1 MAPLMPVQEMCL
13 AETGLRLVWA
23 CAQSG
28 KYPDQPS
35 GDGFRLCA
43 DAENCVFAV
52 VDGSGSGAQAAEVA
66 EACLAELRATPATE
80 FEASFAR
87 CHRRLAQ
94 SRGAALGLVHLD
106 RAQAALTW
114 AAVGDVHGILLP
126 DLMEQDAGRAS
137 MLQSPGTLGIHYR
150 GILPQT
156 LHLRPGHMI
165 ILSTDGIRRDYV
177 ARPRPMGPAG
187 EVAERL
193 LQDHAKA
200 EDDSLV
206 LVIEALASR

>member
-1 MAPLMPVQEMCL
+1 MPVQEMRL

-23 CAQSG
+23 CAHSG

-52 VDGSGSGAQAAEVA
+52 VDGSGSGARAAEVA
-66 EACLAELRATPATE
+66 EICLAELRATPATG

-87 CHRRLAQ
+87 CHSRLAQ
-94 SRGAALGLVHLD
+94 GRGAALGLVHLD
-106 RAQAALTW
+106 RAQAVLTW
-114 AAVGDVHGILLP
+114 AAVGDVHGLLLP
-126 DLMEQDAGRAS
+126 DLMDQDSGRAS
-137 MLQSPGTLGIHYR
+137 MLQSPGTLGIHYH

-156 LHLRPGHMI
+156 LPLRPGHMI

-177 ARPRPMGPAG
+177 ARPRPMGPVS

-193 LQDHAKA
+193 LLAHAKRD
-200 EDDSLV
+200 DDSLI
-206 LVIEALASR
+206 LVIEALASQ